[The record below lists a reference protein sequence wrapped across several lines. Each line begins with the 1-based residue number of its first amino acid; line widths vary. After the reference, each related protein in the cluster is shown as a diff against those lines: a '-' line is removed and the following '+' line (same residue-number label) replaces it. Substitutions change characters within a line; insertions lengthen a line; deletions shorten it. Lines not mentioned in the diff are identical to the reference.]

1 MTMLDMLDMLDTTE
15 PIEPGEPTT
24 DPVPTDPDVDP
35 GGDPYVDPQP
45 IDPDIDPGG
54 YPEVDPDYDPAIDPY
69 EEGTDPYAIP
79 GEQFVTPAASVIDF
93 VIWAS
98 EVNPAGPATDPA
110 VDPEVNPSPDE
121 DTPNIPEPRPN
132 WPV

>member
-69 EEGTDPYAIP
+69 EQRRDPYAIP
-79 GEQFVTPAASVIDF
+79 GEQ
-93 VIWAS
+93 
-98 EVNPAGPATDPA
+98 A
-110 VDPEVNPSPDE
+110 VS
-121 DTPNIPEPRPN
+121 TRG
-132 WPV
+132 